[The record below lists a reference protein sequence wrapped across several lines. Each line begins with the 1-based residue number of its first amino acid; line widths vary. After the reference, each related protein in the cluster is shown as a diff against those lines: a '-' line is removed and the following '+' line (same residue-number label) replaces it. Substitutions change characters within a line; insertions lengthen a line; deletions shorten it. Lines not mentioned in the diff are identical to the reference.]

1 VGEVDQ
7 LQDPVDER
15 VAERD
20 ESVDGAVTDA
30 YEGNGEEVARGFDEI
45 DRKPQS
51 DERKKTQPDDRDDAR
66 AQPGKEE
73 SER

>member
-20 ESVDGAVTDA
+20 QRIDRAVADA
-30 YEGNGEEVARGFDEI
+30 DEGNGEEVTWGLDEI
-45 DRKPQS
+45 DRQPQS
-51 DERKKTQPDDRDDAR
+51 DEREEAEPDDRNDAW
-66 AQPGKEE
+66 AQPGKEDGD
-73 SER
+73 R